1 MNFYISKDMEI
12 DEEEDSSSYITIV
25 GYRKK
30 SDCRNY

>member
-12 DEEEDSSSYITIV
+12 DKEEDSSSYITIV

-30 SDCRNY
+30 KDWRN